1 MNVDASFH
9 HETFSGS
16 TGVVIRDSYGVFIA
30 AACSLLPHVPDAY
43 TAEIL
48 AMKQCLMLANEMGL
62 HSIQI
67 ESDSVEVINAC
78 SGQDRIWNE
87 ASAIYADCF
96 ILAGMIVS
104 VQFSHCFR
112 EANVGQRMFFIRM

>member
-1 MNVDASFH
+1 
-9 HETFSGS
+9 
-16 TGVVIRDSYGVFIA
+16 
-30 AACSLLPHVPDAY
+30 
-43 TAEIL
+43 
-48 AMKQCLMLANEMGL
+48 MKQGLILANEMGL

-67 ESDSVEVINAC
+67 ESDLVEVINAC

-96 ILAGMIVS
+96 ILAGMIGL

-112 EANVGQRMFFIRM
+112 EANVGAHSLAKNAFHKNVACKWEDDPPDFLIECLVNDVTILPMQ

>member
-48 AMKQCLMLANEMGL
+48 VMKQGLMLENEMGL

-67 ESDSVEVINAC
+67 E
-78 SGQDRIWNE
+78 
-87 ASAIYADCF
+87 
-96 ILAGMIVS
+96 
-104 VQFSHCFR
+104 
-112 EANVGQRMFFIRM
+112 